1 MEKHLSRENNFEIKR
16 EDFRQTMSWRIFRIM
31 AEFVDGFQFIA
42 GFRKAVCIFGSHTT
56 PSSDPDYEKAYQ
68 LAKKLAQAGYAIVT
82 GGGPGI
88 MEAANKGAAEAKNW
102 SVGLNV
108 FIPSQGERRNPY
120 LNQSM
125 VFHYFFTR
133 KVMFSFAADSYI
145 FFPGGY
151 GTLDELT
158 EMLCLIQTHK
168 IRRVPIILVGRSFWT
183 PFVNWLNDYILKT
196 NKISAEDLNLFQLVD
211 SPEEAYDLVLK
222 FNHKGRKIFATF

>member
-1 MEKHLSRENNFEIKR
+1 MKNPNFSESNFEIKR

-42 GFRKAVCIFGSHTT
+42 GFRHAVCIFGSHTT
-56 PSSDPDYEKAYQ
+56 PSSEKDYEKAYE
-68 LAKKLAQAGYAIVT
+68 LAKKLGQAGYAIIT

-88 MEAANKGAAEAKNW
+88 MEAANKGAAEAKTH

-108 FIPSQGERRNPY
+108 FIPSQGERRNAY

-133 KVMFSFAADSYI
+133 KVMFSFAADSYV

-151 GTLDELT
+151 GTLDELS

-183 PFVNWLNDYILKT
+183 PFVDWLKNYVLNT
-196 NKISAEDLNLFQLVD
+196 GKITADDFQLFHLVD
-211 SPEEAYDLVLK
+211 SPQEAYDIILK
-222 FNHKGRKIFATF
+222 FNHKGRKSFINF